1 MQSVKRRKNWKRIFR
16 MWLCEHCHVGCWK
29 GELTQA
35 VIVFVGVMSFLAV
48 LVTIV
53 YHAGRSVS

>member
-1 MQSVKRRKNWKRIFR
+1 MPPMRRKKGWRRKFR

-35 VIVFVGVMSFLAV
+35 VVIFVSAMSFLAV
-48 LVTIV
+48 LATII
-53 YHAGRSVS
+53 YHTSRSVP